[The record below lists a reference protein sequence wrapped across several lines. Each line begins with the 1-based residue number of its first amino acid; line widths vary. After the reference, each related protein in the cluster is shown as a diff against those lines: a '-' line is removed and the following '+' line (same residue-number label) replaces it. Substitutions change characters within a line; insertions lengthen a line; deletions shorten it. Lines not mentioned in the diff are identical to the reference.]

1 MENISKHITYQ
12 QGTYNKHGVDNTP
25 NETQLS
31 NMKYLGSYFD
41 IMYEA
46 MMLKVKK
53 GLKKFLYITCMF
65 RGKKVNSLTAGA
77 SKTSLHLNGEAIDID
92 AVDGSGITN
101 KMIFDYIKDNLP
113 FTELIWEFG
122 TSYPNG
128 NPSWVHYGLVKGR
141 ENEKV
146 IKIATKVQ
154 KKDAKGNLLKDKA
167 GNPIYTTIYTRL

>member
-12 QGTYNKHGVDNTP
+12 QGTYNKDGVENTP
-25 NETQLS
+25 NETQLL
-31 NMKYLGSYFD
+31 NMKYLGSFFD
-41 IMYEA
+41 NLFEA
-46 MMLKVKK
+46 MKL
-53 GLKKFLYITCMF
+53 
-65 RGKKVNSLTAGA
+65 KVNSLTAGA

-92 AVDGSGITN
+92 AIDGSGITN

-154 KKDAKGNLLKDKA
+154 KKDAKGNLLKDKK
-167 GNPIYTTIYTRL
+167 GNPIYTTVYTRL

>member
-1 MENISKHITYQ
+1 MDKISKHITYQ
-12 QGTYNKHGVDNTP
+12 QGTYNKHGVDNKP

-31 NMKYLGSYFD
+31 NMKYLGSFFD
-41 IMYEA
+41 ILYVA
-46 MMLKVKK
+46 MLKKVKI
-53 GLKKFLYITCMF
+53 GVTNFIFITCMF
-65 RGKKVNSLTAGA
+65 RGKKVNNLTTGA

-92 AVDGSGITN
+92 AVDGSGVTN
-101 KMIFDYIKDNLP
+101 KMIFDYIKDHLP

-154 KKDAKGNLLKDKA
+154 KKDAKGNMFKDKA
-167 GNPIYTTIYTRL
+167 GNPIYTTVYTSL

>member
-12 QGTYNKHGVDNTP
+12 QATYNKYGVENTP
-25 NETQLS
+25 NETQIA
-31 NMKYLGSYFD
+31 NMKFLGSFFD
-41 IMYEA
+41 NLFEA
-46 MMLKVKK
+46 MKLDVKVGVLK
-53 GLKKFLYITCMF
+53 FFFITCMF
-65 RGKKVNSLTAGA
+65 RGKKVNDLTLGS
-77 SKTSLHLNGEAIDID
+77 SKTSLHLNGQAIDID

-101 KMIFDYIKDNLP
+101 KMIFDYIKEHLP

-154 KKDAKGNLLKDKA
+154 KKDAKGNLLKDKV
-167 GNPIYTTIYTRL
+167 GNPIYTTVYTRL